1 MSTFDKF
8 AFERSDKAMQELTGI
23 YAAKLAKPSKENQ
36 DWVRSVVKHKGKSDL
51 LYKSLF
57 LTNASKARRYLM
69 DGKTAQ
75 INLGF
80 GNVTL
85 SYCDRVDSFFVKS
98 VERGRVDCITI
109 ECAIG
114 TFIQD
119 IARTVVS

>member
-1 MSTFDKF
+1 MSTLFD
-8 AFERSDKAMQELTGI
+8 FERSNKDKQYLTGI
-23 YAAKLAKPSKENQ
+23 YNDKTAKASKENQ
-36 DWVRSVVKHKGKSDL
+36 DWARSVVANKAA
-51 LYKSLF
+51 F
-57 LTNASKARRYLM
+57 LANSTKARRYLM
-69 DGKTAQ
+69 DGETAQ
-75 INLGF
+75 VNLGF

-98 VERGRVDCITI
+98 DERGRVDCITI

>member
-8 AFERSDKAMQELTGI
+8 AFERGDKAMQELTGI
-23 YAAKLAKPSKENQ
+23 YAAKPVNPSKENQ
-36 DWVRSVVKHKGKSDL
+36 DWARSVVANKAA
-51 LYKSLF
+51 F
-57 LTNASKARRYLM
+57 LANTVTARQYLK

-75 INLGF
+75 VNLGF

-98 VERGRVDCITI
+98 AERGRVDCITI

>member
-1 MSTFDKF
+1 MSTLFD
-8 AFERSDKAMQELTGI
+8 FERGDKALQYLTGI
-23 YAAKLAKPSKENQ
+23 YDDKPVNPSKENQ
-36 DWVRSVVKHKGKSDL
+36 DWARSVVKHKGKSDL

-57 LTNASKARRYLM
+57 LTNASKARQYLK

-75 INLGF
+75 VNLGF

-98 VERGRVDCITI
+98 AERGRVDCITI